1 MILFLLIII
10 IGLYFI
16 LSSNKKTEEQDS
28 KKPSNLEAKNNIPQK
43 QPEKPSSVPSKP
55 KTNTESRR
63 DPSTDPEQTKQRVTL
78 INNGEFTVRS
88 GIEEEPSVFPKP
100 TTHPINPI
108 QPIEPQPESILPCI
122 RDLSFNQKIIKLTRF
137 YEKELFRAKY
147 KDAIVE
153 GQKVC
158 PYDGYPLFKAN
169 NANYEGVQYR
179 HCLACEKCK
188 TIFPYNKPKK
198 DGSIDFSL
206 AKNILY
212 VVKLHTVGQNPNHIA
227 ECVTGIL
234 YNKDGKSIRIN
245 VNCCQ
250 SCRYYYIYYSE
261 YLQYQLIYGHEYFYN
276 IQFKNGAQPP
286 DDIYGDVE
294 SILHKHGY
302 KVNANENLPHNV
314 RISILEDI
322 ISMNIVTKEIVIS
335 YLSYFINRSRN
346 NSKLKNAVSKWAQDL
361 EYIQKFNMDSQP
373 EVKLYGLRKRSYR

>member
-153 GQKVC
+153 DQKVC

-169 NANYEGVQYR
+169 NANYNGIQYR

-188 TIFPYNKPKK
+188 TIFPNSKPKK
-198 DGSIDFSL
+198 DVSIDFSL

-212 VVKLHTVGQNPNHIA
+212 VVKSHTIGRNPHHIT

-234 YNKDGKSIRIN
+234 YNKAGKSIRIN
-245 VNCCQ
+245 VNHCQ

-261 YLQYQLIYGHEYFYN
+261 YLQYQLIYGHEYFSN
-276 IQFKNGAQPP
+276 IQFNDTAQAPNEL
-286 DDIYGDVE
+286 YGDVE
-294 SILHKHGY
+294 SLLHKHGY
-302 KVNANENLPHNV
+302 TVNAYDNLPQNV
-314 RISILEDI
+314 RVNILEDI
-322 ISMNIVTKEIVIS
+322 IYRNIVNKEIVIS

-346 NSKLKNAVSKWAQDL
+346 NSKLKNAVIKWKQDL
-361 EYIQKFNMDSQP
+361 EYIQQIKMDSQRKVHFFD
-373 EVKLYGLRKRSYR
+373 VKKRASR